1 MLCKCSIENKRG
13 PNDRFKEAQHSF
25 DVAVKEAKRQYWHDQ
40 QKHLLSINQ
49 NSEFWKT
56 MGNVGISKHKHKNI
70 PWEVILQDG
79 SVSTNRDDVLQVW
92 KSAFE
97 QLLNTSEVNNE
108 ITIQEV
114 RLALMRANQG
124 KALGDDGIPV
134 EVLHSNACVSYL
146 VRLFNSC
153 FQSASVPDVWSRG
166 IITPILK
173 NAKEDP
179 RDPLN
184 YRGITVTSAVYKLFC
199 SVLNQRL
206 TCWVDDNGII
216 CDEQNG
222 FRVGRS
228 TVDHLSN
235 LTSVIETRIKKRQNT
250 CAVFIDFSKAYDRI
264 DRTLLW
270 RKLEAI
276 GIDGIFL
283 KHFES
288 IILQSEMFC

>member
-1 MLCKCSIENKRG
+1 M
-13 PNDRFKEAQHSF
+13 
-25 DVAVKEAKRQYWHDQ
+25 
-40 QKHLLSINQ
+40 
-49 NSEFWKT
+49 
-56 MGNVGISKHKHKNI
+56 
-70 PWEVILQDG
+70 
-79 SVSTNRDDVLQVW
+79 W

-97 QLLNTSEVNNE
+97 QLLNTSETDPVSGIHIATERSILDTTSLNSA

-114 RLALMRANQG
+114 RLALLRANQG
-124 KALGDDGIPV
+124 KALGDDRIPV
-134 EVLHSNACVSYL
+134 KVLHSNACVSYL

-153 FQSASVPDVWSRG
+153 FQSAAVPDAWSRG

-206 TCWVDDNGII
+206 TCGVDDNDII

-222 FRVGRS
+222 FRIGRS

-235 LTSVIETRIKKRQNT
+235 LISVIETRMKKKQVT
-250 CAVFIDFSKAYDRI
+250 CAAFIDFSKAYDRI
-264 DRTLLW
+264 NRALLW
-270 RKLEAI
+270 RKLESI
-276 GIDGIFL
+276 GIDGKFINILKALYHKVKCSVKLNGVTTDWFGLNKDAFCHLSCLIFTL
-283 KHFES
+283 
-288 IILQSEMFC
+288 MT